1 MTTLINF
8 IKLIRPINLMIIVL
22 VQCLI
27 KFLLINHFIEQ
38 PGLDNLNFFLFI
50 TSILL
55 ITAGGYIINDI
66 YDERIDKINKED
78 RRIINKKIDSKVAIL
93 WYFLFNIISLILIT
107 YICYIINKLSF
118 SLIFL
123 YSIFALWRYSKRL
136 KTSFLKGN
144 LIVSWLVALSIIN
157 LGLLDIIPV
166 IGIENSSEII
176 FKIILVYALFSFLM
190 TLSREIIKDTEDI
203 EGDKIGNANTLIIK
217 LGLQKTKLIINS
229 INFIVFFLIGIWQYF
244 QYSLSQSTFNLPNDQ
259 KMQIWGADINSIL
272 YVIFLQLLIIFF
284 IIKCSFATNTN
295 DFSFLSKISKFIMI
309 TGIISIAFF
318 TLNYI
323 N

>member
-66 YDERIDKINKED
+66 YDEKVDKINKED
-78 RRIINKKIDSKVAIL
+78 KRIINKKITSKIALV
-93 WYFLFNIISLILIT
+93 WYILFNIVSLILIT
-107 YICYIINKLSF
+107 YVCYIINKLSF

-123 YSIFALWRYSKRL
+123 YSIFALWRYSKKL
-136 KTSFLKGN
+136 KNSFLKGN

-157 LGLLDIIPV
+157 LGLLDIISV
-166 IGIENSSEII
+166 IRIENSSEII
-176 FKIILVYALFSFLM
+176 FKIILIYALFSFLM
-190 TLSREIIKDTEDI
+190 TLSREIIKDVEDI
-203 EGDKIGNANTLIIK
+203 EGDRLSNTNTVIIK

-229 INFIVFFLIGIWQYF
+229 INFIAFFLIGIWQYF
-244 QYSLSQSTFNLPNDQ
+244 QYSLSQSIFNLPDDQ
-259 KMQIWGADINSIL
+259 KIQIWGTDINSIQ
-272 YVIFLQLLIIFF
+272 YVVFLQLLIIFF
-284 IIKCSFATNTN
+284 IIKCHFATNKH

>member
-66 YDERIDKINKED
+66 YDEKIDEINKED

-157 LGLLDIIPV
+157 
-166 IGIENSSEII
+166 
-176 FKIILVYALFSFLM
+176 ALFSFLM

>member
-1 MTTLINF
+1 
-8 IKLIRPINLMIIVL
+8 MIIVL

-38 PGLDNLNFFLFI
+38 PGLNNFNFFLFI

-66 YDERIDKINKED
+66 YDEKSDKINKED
-78 RRIINKKIDSKVAIL
+78 KRIINKKITAKIALV
-93 WYFLFNIISLILIT
+93 WYILFNIVSLILIT
-107 YICYIINKLSF
+107 YVCYIINKLSF

-123 YSIFALWRYSKRL
+123 YSIFALWRYSKKL
-136 KTSFLKGN
+136 KNSFLKGN

-166 IGIENSSEII
+166 IRIENSSEII
-176 FKIILVYALFSFLM
+176 FKIILIYALFSFLM
-190 TLSREIIKDTEDI
+190 TLSREIIKDAEDI
-203 EGDKIGNANTLIIK
+203 EGDRLSNANTLIIK

-229 INFIVFFLIGIWQYF
+229 VNFIVFFLIGIWQYF
-244 QYSLSQSTFNLPNDQ
+244 QYSLSQSIFNLPDDQ
-259 KMQIWGADINSIL
+259 KIQIWGTDINSIQ
-272 YVIFLQLLIIFF
+272 YVVFLQLLIIFF
-284 IIKCSFATNTN
+284 IIKCSFATNKH

-318 TLNYI
+318 TLSYI